1 MIIIYTGKRTEQ
13 MKIKQ
18 IASNMTLLSLSDGS
32 EVMFSYETPVAG
44 RDSLFAFRTTEK
56 YSVTTTK
63 HINKYLRGLPV
74 NFTTVV
80 EEYSEKQIS
89 AMVTG
94 QQTLLQDVLG
104 K

>member
-1 MIIIYTGKRTEQ
+1 

-18 IASNMTLLSLSDGS
+18 LASNMTLLSLGDGS

-44 RDSLFAFRTTEK
+44 HDSLFAFRTTEK

-74 NFTTVV
+74 NFTTTV
-80 EEYSEKQIS
+80 EEYSEQKIS
-89 AMVTG
+89 DMVMS
-94 QQTLLQDVLG
+94 